1 MGRIGAQGQDVLH
14 VRRWKNRAP
23 ACNTSIGAMTGGEME
38 SGKPVIVIG
47 GTTASGK
54 SALALAIAEAFGGT
68 IVNADSMQ
76 VYRQLRVLT
85 ARPEDVTMARAP
97 HRLFGVFDADDPCS
111 AGRWRAMALTEIE
124 TAHRLD
130 RLPVVVGG
138 TGLYLKALAEG
149 IEEVPPVSPATRR
162 AVRARHAEIGGEAF
176 HAELVAHDPRSATR
190 LRPTDSQRLIR
201 AAEVLEATGRTLG
214 DWQNAAKAGP
224 PPGLRFLMIV
234 LVPPREV
241 LYPACDVRFEMM
253 VKAGAIDEVRAL
265 LALGLDPELPA
276 MKAVGVRE
284 LEAALTG
291 AISLADAITAGQQ
304 STRRYA
310 KRQYT
315 WFRHQCPGAFSLN
328 EQYSESLVPRIFNK
342 VRLFC

>member
-1 MGRIGAQGQDVLH
+1 M
-14 VRRWKNRAP
+14 RAP
-23 ACNTSIGAMTGGEME
+23 ARKTGMPAMTGGAMD

-85 ARPEDVTMARAP
+85 ARPEDAALARAP
-97 HRLFGVFDADDPCS
+97 HRLFGVLGADDPCS

-124 TAHRLD
+124 IALRRE

-149 IEEVPPVSPATRR
+149 IDEVPPVSPATRK
-162 AVRARHAEIGGEAF
+162 AVRERHAEIGGEAF
-176 HAELVAHDPRSATR
+176 HAELAARDPRSAAR

-201 AAEVLEATGRTLG
+201 AAEVLAATGRTLG
-214 DWQNAAKAGP
+214 DWRNAAKAGP
-224 PPGLRFLMIV
+224 PRGLRFLTIV

-241 LYPACDVRFEMM
+241 LYPACDARFAAM
-253 VKAGAIDEVRAL
+253 VAGGAIDEVRAL
-265 LALGLDPELPA
+265 QALDLDPELPL

-284 LEAALTG
+284 LAAAL
-291 AISLADAITAGQQ
+291 AQEISLADAVATGQQ
-304 STRRYA
+304 ATRRYA

-315 WFRHQCPGAFSLN
+315 WFRHQCPGAFALH
-328 EQYSESLVPRIFNK
+328 EQYSESLRSRIFNK
-342 VRLFC
+342 IRQFC

>member
-1 MGRIGAQGQDVLH
+1 M
-14 VRRWKNRAP
+14 RAP
-23 ACNTSIGAMTGGEME
+23 ACKTGIAAMTGGKMD

-85 ARPEDVTMARAP
+85 ARPEDAALARAP
-97 HRLFGVFDADDPCS
+97 HRLFGVLDTDAPCS

-124 TAHRLD
+124 AAHRQD

-138 TGLYLKALAEG
+138 TGLYLKALSEG
-149 IEEVPPVSPATRR
+149 IDEVPPVSPATRK

-176 HAELVAHDPRSATR
+176 HAELAARDPRSATQ

-201 AAEVLEATGRTLG
+201 AAEVVEATGRTLG
-214 DWQNAAKAGP
+214 DWQKSSAAGP
-224 PPGLRFLMIV
+224 PPGLRFLTIV

-241 LYPACDVRFEMM
+241 LYPSCDARFTAM
-253 VKAGAIDEVRAL
+253 VNAGAIDEVRAL
-265 LALGLDPELPA
+265 LALGLDPELPV

-284 LEAALTG
+284 LAAALAG
-291 AISLADAITAGQQ
+291 EISVADAVAAGQQ
-304 STRRYA
+304 ATRRYA

-315 WFRHQCPGAFSLN
+315 WFRHQCPGAFLLL
-328 EQYSESLVPRIFNK
+328 EQYSESLEPRIFNK
-342 VRLFC
+342 IRLFC